1 MERIDE
7 GILMQGEQIGDLNDL
22 RLMSLLSEL
31 VRNHGSRE
39 AARMLEIDHRT
50 IASCISQGTLTPRV
64 RQALERAL
72 HLGMGSAFQE
82 LSGRLSALEVRV
94 DGIDGR
100 LQDLWEVV
108 EQGQTESKASQESL
122 VKMVRSMARKVDKLG
137 APEEKLARSSG
148 RSGSGDR
155 SASAKSV
162 SKKESQQTTK
172 WFPRRTYPQL
182 VTEEPAEDDETVYK
196 EAWPVVR
203 EWRELSKG
211 HPVKGKTLTWMKRQE
226 RVQELEVRLLDEFQL
241 TLPPERHPID
251 KEWRKKLL
259 RWHDDD
265 LRSVRGRIVR
275 RLMLRWV
282 RRILTLGLW
291 RK

>member
-1 MERIDE
+1 MKDE
-7 GILMQGEQIGDLNDL
+7 DLMQLGRTDDEVSDE
-22 RLMSLLSEL
+22 RVLLAL
-31 VRNHGSRE
+31 FDRIVRQHGTVE
-39 AARMLEIDHRT
+39 AANVLG
-50 IASCISQGTLTPRV
+50 ISYPSVAKVRDSRQLTP
-64 RQALERAL
+64 
-72 HLGMGSAFQE
+72 HISN
-82 LSGRLSALEVRV
+82 ALEVFMFSEANPV
-94 DGIDGR
+94 IQKLVGQAAA
-100 LQDLWEVV
+100 LQNQVQGLQAEDKKLSAAV
-108 EQGQTESKASQESL
+108 EQARTESKASQESL
-122 VKMVRSMARKVDKLG
+122 VKMVRSTARKVDKLG
-137 APEEKLARSSG
+137 SPQKKPTRPPERTGGGQKTASATAVSEEKP
-148 RSGSGDR
+148 
-155 SASAKSV
+155 
-162 SKKESQQTTK
+162 SQKTK

-265 LRSVRGRIVR
+265 LRSIRGRIVR